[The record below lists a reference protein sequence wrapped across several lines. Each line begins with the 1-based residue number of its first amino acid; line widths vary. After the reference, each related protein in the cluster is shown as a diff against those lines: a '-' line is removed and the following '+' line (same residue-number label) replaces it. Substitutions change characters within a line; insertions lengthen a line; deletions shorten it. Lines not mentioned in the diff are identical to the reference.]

1 MNKIRKAHF
10 LNFSNFVYS
19 QTNLLLAFLLKVLRL
34 FSAKP
39 VEQLQPSLQRNLT
52 AFLVGLYGFSVFRHL
67 FYDSCVLY
75 ITGKR

>member
-52 AFLVGLYGFSVFRHL
+52 AFLVGLYGFCLSAF
-67 FYDSCVLY
+67 VL
-75 ITGKR
+75 RLLCFVHNR